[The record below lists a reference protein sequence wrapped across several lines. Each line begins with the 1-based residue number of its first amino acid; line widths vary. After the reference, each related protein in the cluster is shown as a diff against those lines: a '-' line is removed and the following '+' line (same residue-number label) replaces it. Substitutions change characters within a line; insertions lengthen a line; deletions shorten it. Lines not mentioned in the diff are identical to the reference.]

1 MDSFLFKYKQTD
13 GSKVLLKVVL
23 FSGLFFAFTSAS
35 KLALL
40 LCVIAFFFIITDK
53 ALIVDITNKR
63 YKRARL
69 FRNKVMGSWKPFPSV
84 SYISV
89 FKTTMVNKSTSLS
102 GISMVQKEKVVMIN
116 LIHHKNRR
124 LNIYQTIDVE
134 EAIEKAKVIALTMDL
149 PIYDA
154 TSKNGKWL

>member
-1 MDSFLFKYKQTD
+1 
-13 GSKVLLKVVL
+13 
-23 FSGLFFAFTSAS
+23 
-35 KLALL
+35 
-40 LCVIAFFFIITDK
+40 
-53 ALIVDITNKR
+53 
-63 YKRARL
+63 
-69 FRNKVMGSWKPFPSV
+69 MGSWQPFPSV

-102 GISMVQKEKVVMIN
+102 GMSMVQKEKVVMIN